1 MYTKYMEALIRHKAV
16 PNKAL
21 QVHELDLHYVGKKDN
36 KRVGGCSHVGH
47 LVLSDG
53 GIAQSKI

>member
-1 MYTKYMEALIRHKAV
+1 MEALIRHKAV